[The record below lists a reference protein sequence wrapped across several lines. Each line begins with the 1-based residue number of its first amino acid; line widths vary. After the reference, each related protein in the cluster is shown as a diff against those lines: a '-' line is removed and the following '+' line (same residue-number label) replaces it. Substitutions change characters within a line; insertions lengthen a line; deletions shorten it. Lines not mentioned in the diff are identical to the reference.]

1 MITNVNR
8 DLEHAPEIEELI
20 RMDMLAADLYNLASG
35 RNMYEH
41 CDMVERVRFFK
52 ENT

>member
-8 DLEHAPEIEELI
+8 DLEKAPEIEDLL
-20 RMDMLAADLYNLASG
+20 RKDMQAADLYNLASG